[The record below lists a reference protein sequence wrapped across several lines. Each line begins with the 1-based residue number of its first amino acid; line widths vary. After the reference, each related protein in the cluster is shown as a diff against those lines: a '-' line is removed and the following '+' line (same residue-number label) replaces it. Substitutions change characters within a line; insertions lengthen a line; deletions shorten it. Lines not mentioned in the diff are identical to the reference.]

1 MKKETINDYLIR
13 RLTEFKGHH
22 HRIAREAGIAQA
34 TVSRIFLGQASPSLK
49 TAQPLLDW
57 FEAHDSGKSAA
68 RVPNTRRRLQAGRAN
83 RSAPT
88 ALSQ

>member
-13 RLTEFKGHH
+13 RLTELKGHH
-22 HRIAREAGIAQA
+22 NRIARETGIAQA

-57 FEAHDSGKSAA
+57 LEKYDRAASAP
-68 RVPNTRRRLQAGRAN
+68 RVPNAGRRVQARRSN
-83 RSAPT
+83 RAT
-88 ALSQ
+88 AAALGQ